1 MGKDN
6 KRILI
11 IGQGLAGTVLAL
23 ELLDKGQDV
32 TVVNDPE
39 IKGSSWAAGGI
50 INPITGRRMVKT
62 WNADEL
68 FPVLKDFYNSWEAIL
83 NCKFYHQKNI
93 YRPFL
98 ELSDLND
105 WLAKY
110 DDPEYLDYVKKVE
123 KGPILEK
130 KLQNPHGGLLLK
142 NSGYLDIPVFLK
154 NAQKYIEDKGTLVIK
169 EFLYQDLFH
178 SENHITWN
186 GKEYD
191 DIVFCR
197 GANERHSEIF
207 GWLPFRPNKGELL
220 NIKIDL
226 NIDFGITRGKFL
238 MPVAKGFF
246 KLGATY
252 DNHYDHEEKTF
263 EAKQKILNDL
273 KNFLDTEPEVS
284 DHFVGIRPA
293 TKDRK
298 PIIGKHPEINNVFIF
313 NGLGA
318 KGVSLSPWCAKEL
331 SGQILENKPI
341 DKRVNIDRFFS
352 LLR

>member
-1 MGKDN
+1 MSKDK

-23 ELLDKGQDV
+23 ELLEKGQEV
-32 TVVNDPE
+32 TVVSDPE

-50 INPITGRRMVKT
+50 INPITGRKMVKT

-68 FPVLKDFYNSWEAIL
+68 FPVLKEFYKFWEKKL
-83 NCKFYHQKNI
+83 ECEFYHEKSI

-110 DDPEYLDYVKKVE
+110 DNPEYLNYVEKVE
-123 KGPILEK
+123 KKPVLEN
-130 KLQNPHGGLLLK
+130 KLVNPHGGLLLK
-142 NSGYLDIPVFLK
+142 NSGYLDIPVFL
-154 NAQKYIEDKGTLVIK
+154 NNSHRYIKERGEVIK
-169 EFLYQDLFH
+169 SEFNYQDIFH
-178 SENHITWN
+178 SKNHITWN

-191 DIVFCR
+191 GVVFCR
-197 GANERHSEIF
+197 GAKEADSEIF

-220 NIKIDL
+220 NVKL
-226 NIDFGITRGKFL
+226 NLDIEFGITRGKFL
-238 MPVAKGFF
+238 MPVKHGFF

-252 DNHYDHEEKTF
+252 DNHFDHEEKTS
-263 EAKQKILNDL
+263 EAREKIIEDL
-273 KNFLDTEPEVS
+273 KNFLKADPEVS

-298 PIIGKHPEINNVFIF
+298 PIIGKHPKINNVFIF

-331 SGQILENKPI
+331 SDQIIKNKPI